1 MIKNLLVYLVTLFG
15 TAVLVMISMIAVFP
29 KAAESGGFFVAIL
42 APVYGFLTYRF
53 ANNFFNNANKKM
65 NPKIKWLIFLSI
77 AVVTTVATPFLVPYL
92 GDESNH
98 LFRSGLG
105 GLVFGV
111 WFIFILPSF
120 FLNLFVSYYLKIPDE
135 LSPIL
140 ITVFVGLQFLVL
152 AGAKRLVDKVSGKK
166 KILLVLS
173 LILLT
178 LLIFLGLLIEY
189 SVDRSLRSQF
199 DTTPRNKQTATK
211 SSTTAEL
218 KPVKQQIPGWLMY
231 QSEYLSFEH
240 PSRLKSCCGIQTTA
254 LDSKEKEVKQ
264 IAVLGDVPETDLGSG
279 RHFDGLAIDVDIN
292 PQKTSFDKY
301 VENEKNAWKQNY
313 LEFTQRLSEKTSES
327 ELIVNGQ
334 KGMILKG
341 YTWFGADILY
351 VPFPD
356 NQKILIIAKTEK
368 TAGSFTEFDQVLK
381 TLRF

>member
-240 PSRLKSCCGIQTTA
+240 PSRLKSCCGIQTTDI
-254 LDSKEKEVKQ
+254 DSKEKEVKQ